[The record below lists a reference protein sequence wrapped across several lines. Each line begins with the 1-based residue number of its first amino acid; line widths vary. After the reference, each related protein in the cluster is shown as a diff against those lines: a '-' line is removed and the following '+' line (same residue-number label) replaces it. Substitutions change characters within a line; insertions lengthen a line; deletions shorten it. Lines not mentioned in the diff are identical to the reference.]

1 LLGTRKIKKTTT
13 AGEVSGRTGKE
24 GQEDGKHTDHR
35 WQTGRCNVVLSCTGK
50 NFFGSRSSSK
60 NIQDRFNFTAPS
72 HFIRDVVYR

>member
-35 WQTGRCNVVLSCTGK
+35 WQTGRCNVVLLHGQKLLWFTIFQQKYPGQIQLHRPLSI
-50 NFFGSRSSSK
+50 SSG
-60 NIQDRFNFTAPS
+60 
-72 HFIRDVVYR
+72 VVR